1 MAALAVMAAL
11 AAAADADAALLA
23 HWPLT
28 CREAGFLRPRGWG
41 PLLYA
46 LSRAYVSCTLAA
58 VWPLVACTE
67 PCGILQFTPAP
78 RSRSWGLPVAGSR
91 GVAAPLVDCL
101 TIFLLMGTSFIYLFF
116 TTVEDVH

>member
-1 MAALAVMAAL
+1 MAAL

-23 HWPLT
+23 RWPLT
-28 CREAGFLRPRGWG
+28 CREARLLRPRGWG

-78 RSRSWGLPVAGSR
+78 RSRSWGSSHGR
-91 GVAAPLVDCL
+91 
-101 TIFLLMGTSFIYLFF
+101 
-116 TTVEDVH
+116 